1 MNYFKCAGGSGG
13 GGGAILTTKTITDNG
28 VYNAID
34 DNADG
39 YSRVTVNVQKG
50 GLNGTV
56 MNIISSTYTTP
67 T

>member
-39 YSRVTVNVQKG
+39 YSRVTVTVPKG
-50 GLNGTV
+50 GLKTL
-56 MNIISSTYTTP
+56 NIEVINSTYETI
-67 T
+67 